1 MTTASNT
8 FFTFPELIT
17 LLAPH
22 LPRRDFIHLAT
33 TNRTTHAICIPLVWK
48 ALDLLNYTLLI
59 RLLNSPKGLQALG
72 NIVHRVRTLTWKPF
86 IAWCYLLAV

>member
-8 FFTFPELIT
+8 FFTCPELIA
-17 LLAPH
+17 LLDPH
-22 LPRRDFIHLAT
+22 LPRRDLSHLAT
-33 TNRTTHAICIPLVWK
+33 TNRTTHATCIPLVWK

-59 RLLNSPKGLQALG
+59 RLLNSPKGLQALS

-86 IAWCYLLAV
+86 YS